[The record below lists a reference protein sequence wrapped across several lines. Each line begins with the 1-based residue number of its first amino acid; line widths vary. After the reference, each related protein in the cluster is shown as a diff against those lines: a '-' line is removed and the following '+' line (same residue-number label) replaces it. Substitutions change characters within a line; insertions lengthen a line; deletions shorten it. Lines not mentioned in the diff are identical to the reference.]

1 MVSGVIRKR
10 DQNPN
15 SKIIVFYGIAK
26 TEGKGGGRTKGKVDW
41 KNERG
46 FMFEI

>member
-15 SKIIVFYGIAK
+15 SKIIVFYGIVK
-26 TEGKGGGRTKGKVDW
+26 TEGKEGGRTKIEVNW
-41 KNERG
+41 KSERG
-46 FMFEI
+46 DV

>member
-15 SKIIVFYGIAK
+15 SKIIVFYGIVK
-26 TEGKGGGRTKGKVDW
+26 TEGKEGGGGRTKIEVNW
-41 KNERG
+41 KRERG
-46 FMFEI
+46 GV